1 MTMESRASARF
12 VRVTPMKARR
22 VVNLIRGL
30 SAREAQLCCVLLI
43 KQHQNQLAKC

>member
-22 VVNLIRGL
+22 VVNLIRDEFVPVL
-30 SAREAQLCCVLLI
+30 KDVLMQL
-43 KQHQNQLAKC
+43 